1 MKQLFFL
8 CALGYLGAA
17 CSTNKTEMAEMPLYE
32 GPTME
37 IKDVVTLFSDSAR
50 VRIRLEA
57 KTRLEFENGDSE
69 FPDGVYIEFYEKD
82 GAKTSTLKADRGEHD
97 AKTNIYRGE
106 GNVVVV
112 SLVNRDELN
121 TEELFWDPMKEK
133 IYTEKF
139 VTIKSEDDVHT
150 GVGMTASQD
159 FSMYEITQPTGTITI
174 EDPI

>member
-1 MKQLFFL
+1 MKELIL
-8 CALGYLGAA
+8 LMLIVAALTG
-17 CSTNKTEMAEMPLYE
+17 CTKEKNEMAEMPLYE
-32 GPTME
+32 GPSME
-37 IKDVVTLFSDSAR
+37 VRDVVTLFSDSAK

-57 KTRLEFENGDSE
+57 KTRLEFENGNSE

-82 GAKTSTLKADRGEHD
+82 GGKSSTLRADRGEHD

-112 SLVNRDELN
+112 SILNGDELN
-121 TEELFWDPMKEK
+121 TEELFWDPVKEK

-139 VTIKSEDDVHT
+139 VTIKSEGDIHT

-159 FSMYEITQPTGTITI
+159 FSTYEIVQPTGTLSI
-174 EDPI
+174 EDPK